1 MHNGVDWKQAPRGA
15 RWWAVNAD
23 GAAYWYKAPDFIAR
37 TDFWFAE
44 QVLAPT
50 RECGP
55 GRAIKNRPEAVGG
68 GYASQSSSSVSCACH
83 PLRVSFITRWIVLS
97 VSFIA

>member
-50 RECGP
+50 FGYMGSWKESLTERP
-55 GRAIKNRPEAVGG
+55 GK
-68 GYASQSSSSVSCACH
+68 
-83 PLRVSFITRWIVLS
+83 
-97 VSFIA
+97 